1 MRRLPCFFLI
11 PLLVSTVIAQ
21 DHPHFNVLLRLD
33 YSSAEKTVEVYQGLS
48 GHPDE
53 IARLRGS
60 QIALATTALLAR
72 RALDLPMLER
82 SLDAAKFNQTLDDDV
97 FRMKEARA
105 NVAAIKE
112 LLLEV
117 QRRNFGQRVT
127 STVEQIFPQDARVVT
142 SIPMYFV
149 AFGHENIDAYVRRV
163 VWHGDTPMFVGENE
177 GELTIVV
184 NLAKAVRYG
193 RTTTERLE
201 GLLSVVAH
209 EVFHAAF
216 GVYKEGSPVWREY
229 YADHASYLDRLLDLT
244 QNEGIAYYL
253 SMLQQYH
260 GRDLPAFS
268 EQAPGV
274 FAEFNR
280 NAAELLSSR
289 INNRRASDII
299 GRANTS
305 GYWQSFGS
313 ITGMFIA
320 REIDEQLG
328 RTALVETI
336 AAGPADFFGKYVSLM
351 KRDSNIP
358 SLSAPILGYLENR
371 NSSTPGQLR

>member
-1 MRRLPCFFLI
+1 MKLLA
-11 PLLVSTVIAQ
+11 PLAAILVGVACAQAQ
-21 DHPHFNVLLRLD
+21 DHPYFNVSLRLD
-33 YSSAEKTVEVYQGLS
+33 YASANQTLEIYQGLS

-53 IARLRGS
+53 VARLRGS
-60 QIALATTALLAR
+60 QIAMATTSLLAR
-72 RALDLPMLER
+72 RPLDLSMLEH
-82 SLDAAKFNQTLDDDV
+82 SLDAAKFNQSLDDDV

-105 NVAAIKE
+105 NASTIKE
-112 LLLEV
+112 LLTEL
-117 QRRNFGQRVT
+117 QKRNFGQRVV
-127 STVEQIFPQDARVVT
+127 STVEQIFPLDARVST
-142 SIPMYFV
+142 SIPVFFV
-149 AFGHENIDAYVRRV
+149 AFGHENIDAFVRRV
-163 VWHGDTPMFVGENE
+163 VWRGDTPIFVGDNE

-216 GVYKEGSPVWREY
+216 GVYKDGSPFWKEY
-229 YADHASYLDRLLDLT
+229 SASHATYLDRLLDLT

-260 GRDLPAFS
+260 GRDLPDFNG
-268 EQAPGV
+268 QAAGV
-274 FAEFNR
+274 FSEFNR
-280 NAAELLSSR
+280 NVSLLLSPE
-289 INNRRASDII
+289 ITGARAADII

-320 REIDEQLG
+320 RAIDEQLG
-328 RTALVETI
+328 RQALVETI

-351 KRDSNIP
+351 KRGSNNP
-358 SLSAPILGYLENR
+358 QLSGLILR
-371 NSSTPGQLR
+371 HFKISP

>member
-1 MRRLPCFFLI
+1 MKRFSVLS
-11 PLLVSTVIAQ
+11 LLLMLVACAEAQ
-21 DHPHFNVLLRLD
+21 DHPFFNVLLRLD
-33 YSSAEKTVEVYQGLS
+33 YSSAEKTVELYQGLS

-53 IARLRGS
+53 VAQLRGS
-60 QIALATTALLAR
+60 QIALATTSLLAR
-72 RALDLPMLER
+72 RPLDLSMLER
-82 SLDAAKFNQTLDDDV
+82 SLDAAKFNQSLDDDV

-105 NVAAIKE
+105 NVTAIRDLLSE
-112 LLLEV
+112 LEK
-117 QRRNFGQRVT
+117 RNFGQRVA
-127 STVEQIFPQDARVVT
+127 STVEQIFPREARVST
-142 SIPMYFV
+142 SIPVFFV

-163 VWHGDTPMFVGENE
+163 VWRGDTPLFVGDNE

-193 RTTTERLE
+193 RTTTERME

-216 GVYKEGSPVWREY
+216 GVYKEGSPVWKEY
-229 YADHASYLDRLLDLT
+229 SAAHTSPLDRLLDLT

-253 SMLQQYH
+253 SLLQQYH
-260 GRDLPAFS
+260 GRDLPDFS
-268 EQAPGV
+268 GQAPGV
-274 FAEFNR
+274 FGNFNR
-280 NAAELLSSR
+280 NAALLLSPG
-289 INNRRASDII
+289 ITDRRASEII

-328 RTALVETI
+328 RPALVETI
-336 AAGPADFFGKYVSLM
+336 AAGPADFFGKYASLM
-351 KRDSNIP
+351 KRNTNIP
-358 SLSAPILGYLENR
+358 QLSELVLRHLN
-371 NSSTPGQLR
+371 NSR